1 MRARFLLGVLTAA
14 VIAAVSSFASAAEQV
29 SISVDTSKGY
39 ARMIFGWPK
48 AASAQATIADGI
60 LVVTFDR
67 PFEFAP
73 GVLNVPLDGY
83 VSVIKQD
90 QSGRTLRMSLSGKYR
105 VHTSHA
111 GSRVAID
118 LLPLTMA
125 GDPDDIVDPAA
136 KPPGPLLPVKVKMK
150 IAVQEDRTR
159 LVFEWGENVDYT
171 ASVADGTV
179 KVKFAREGKIDV
191 SRLNGIPPAFVKS
204 ATTSAGDLETLLE
217 IKVDHDSAVTHF
229 RDKTRIVFDV
239 MAPSNDKD
247 GKVQIVVP
255 EEMLPPAPKAKPKDV
270 AEAGPEPAHEDAPPE
285 AKPEPAH
292 QDPGAAAPAEDHAD
306 EPVLRPGSDA
316 AGLAEAEH
324 EAEHPAPV
332 EPQPAA
338 AEPEETAAADSHGEP
353 ATEPHGEPA
362 HGPADDASMESPP
375 FKLARTRDEITLTLP
390 ALSSAPAA
398 MFRRG
403 DRLIIAVK
411 GLGAID
417 TAAIVKSNK
426 DLILSA
432 DMKAV
437 GAASVLTLRSARP
450 LSITAGTLGGGWIA
464 TISPDPQEPPDP
476 VALLRDA
483 RVVGPAKVRAT
494 LDRAAL
500 TIELADPLNGERL
513 IAVLATGA
521 PQGVIGARSYV
532 EFAADATAQ
541 GLLVRPFIDELTVTP
556 GEHDVIIGAPDGL
569 TLSAGTVADYSGSRE
584 AVGDESRPAAM
595 DFVAWSGKGDF
606 LSNRGHL
613 LNTIDPAGKNPEPGR
628 LALARFYL
636 AYDLGAEA
644 IGVLQMVVADDETVT
659 SDPSFR
665 ALRAVALIEMQR
677 YVEAEAE
684 LATPGLAEDPT
695 AQLWRGLAAAGQEKW
710 GAARDFIAAGEDAI
724 ADFRPDWQARF
735 RLAGARG
742 AIETNAVDVA
752 ERMLN
757 AVPANGIARSMTLEA
772 DLLRGVLAERLKQ
785 DAEAL
790 RLYAEVREGGY
801 RPLAVRAALAE
812 ILLQEK
818 TGAIKSAEAIA
829 GLDRLRW
836 QWRGDG
842 VELGLLH
849 KLGNLQIASGDY
861 RNGLQTQRAAVLGF
875 PHSDEARHIQSEMA
889 VVFEDLFL
897 RGKADTLPPVQALGL
912 YYDFKELTPIGTMGD
927 EMVRRLADRLIGV
940 DLLEQAAE
948 LLQHQV
954 DRRLDGVAKAQ
965 ISAKLAAVYLMDR
978 KPEKALATLRSSSQT
993 RLPEDLAAQRR
1004 LLSARALSD
1013 LKQYDAALDAFEQDD
1028 TPEAQRLRADVLWAA
1043 SRWTES
1049 AAAVELLIK
1058 GREKDPAPL
1067 DGQDR
1072 YDILRAAI
1080 AYTMADDAAG
1090 LKSLRDRF
1098 VTQMAT
1104 APEAAAFEIVTRA
1117 ADPGAV
1123 AFRDMAKSIAGIDTL
1138 DAFLKG
1144 LGLGRPADGTASN

>member
-1 MRARFLLGVLTAA
+1 MRARLFLGVLAAA
-14 VIAAVSSFASAAEQV
+14 VIAAASAFAQAAETV
-29 SISVDTSKGY
+29 SINVDTSKGY

-48 AASAQATIADGI
+48 AASAQATIAEGI

-90 QSGRTLRMSLSGKYR
+90 QSGRTLRMSLSGKFR
-105 VHTSHA
+105 VHTSRA
-111 GSRVAID
+111 GTRIAVD
-118 LLPLTMA
+118 LLPMTMA

-136 KPPGPLLPVKVKMK
+136 RPAGPVLPVNVKLK
-150 IAVQEDRTR
+150 IAVKEDRTR
-159 LVFEWGENVDYT
+159 LAFEWGENVDYT
-171 ASVADGTV
+171 ATVADGTV

-191 SRLNGIPPAFVKS
+191 SRLNNIPPAFVKS
-204 ATTSAGDLETLLE
+204 ATTSAGDNETLLE
-217 IKVDHDSAVTHF
+217 IKVDHGSAVTHS

-247 GKVQIVVP
+247 GEPQVVVP
-255 EEMLPPAPKAKPKDV
+255 EEMLPPAPKSKPETV
-270 AEAGPEPAHEDAPPE
+270 AEAKPEAAHDDEHSEATPEPAHEDPSAVAPAEGHEE
-285 AKPEPAH
+285 AKPEV
-292 QDPGAAAPAEDHAD
+292 

-316 AGLAEAEH
+316 AGIAEAEH
-324 EAEHPAPV
+324 EAEHP
-332 EPQPAA
+332 EPAA
-338 AEPEETAAADSHGEP
+338 RAETEPEEAEAAPADRH
-353 ATEPHGEPA
+353 AEPA
-362 HGPADDASMESPP
+362 HDIGHAEAGPSEAPP
-375 FKLARTRDEITLTLP
+375 FKLSRAHDEIVLTLP
-390 ALSSAPAA
+390 ALATAPAA

-403 DRLIIAVK
+403 DRIVIVVK
-411 GLGAID
+411 GLGAVD
-417 TAAIVKSNK
+417 AASIVKSNK

-432 DMKAV
+432 DLKAV
-437 GAASVLTLRSARP
+437 GEASVLVLRTAKP
-450 LSITAGTLGGGWIA
+450 LSITAGTLGGGWTA
-464 TISPDPQEPPDP
+464 TISPDPLEPPDP

-483 RVVGPAKVRAT
+483 RTVGPAKVRAT
-494 LDRAAL
+494 LDRAGL
-500 TIELADPLNGERL
+500 IIELTDPLSGERL
-513 IAVLATGA
+513 IAVLAAGA

-541 GLLVRPFIDELTVTP
+541 GLLVRPFVDDLIVTP
-556 GEHDVIIGAPDGL
+556 GEHDVIIGAPGGL
-569 TLSAGTVADYSGSRE
+569 TLSAGTVADFTGSRE
-584 AVGDESRPAAM
+584 AIGDNKRPAAM
-595 DFVAWSGKGDF
+595 DFALWAGEGGF
-606 LSNRGHL
+606 LANRGHL
-613 LNTIDPAGKNPEPGR
+613 LNTIDPAGKDPEPGR

-644 IGVLQMVVADDETVT
+644 LGVLQMVVADDESVT

-665 ALRAVALIEMQR
+665 ALRAAALIEMQR
-677 YVEAEAE
+677 YAEADAD
-684 LATPGLAEDPT
+684 LATPSLAEDPA
-695 AQLWRGLAAAGQEKW
+695 AQLWRGLAAAGMEKW
-710 GAARDFIAAGEDAI
+710 GDARDFIAAGEDAI

-742 AIETNAVDVA
+742 AIETNAVDIA
-752 ERMLN
+752 DRMLG
-757 AVPANGIARSMTLEA
+757 AMPKDGIVGPMLLEA

-790 RLYAEVREGGY
+790 RLYAEVRDGGY

-812 ILLQEK
+812 IVLQEK
-818 TGAIKSAEAIA
+818 TGAIKSAEAIIR
-829 GLDRLRW
+829 LDKLRW

-849 KLGNLQIASGDY
+849 RLGNLQIASGDY

-875 PHSDEARHIQSEMA
+875 PRADEARRIQSEMA

-897 RGKADTLPPVQALGL
+897 RGKADALPPVQALGL

-965 ISAKLAAVYLMDR
+965 ISARLAAVYLMDR

-1004 LLSARALSD
+1004 LLSARALTD
-1013 LKQYDAALDAFEQDD
+1013 LKQYDAALDAFEQDE
-1028 TPEAQRLRADVLWAA
+1028 TPEAQRLRADVYWAG
-1043 SRWTES
+1043 SRWAETG
-1049 AAAVELLIK
+1049 AAIELLIA
-1058 GREKDPAPL
+1058 GREKMDKAL

-1098 VTQMAT
+1098 VTLMT
-1104 APEAAAFEIVTRA
+1104 DAPEAAAFEVVTRA

-1123 AFRDMAKSIAGIDTL
+1123 AFRDMAKSIAGTDTL
-1138 DAFLKG
+1138 DAFLQS
-1144 LGLGRPADGTASN
+1144 LGLGRPADGTAAN